1 MASYGTSASG
11 IVSVPREI
19 HVSNDGRPGGH
30 ETKQWMDN
38 SICTSKYT
46 AVSFIPLSLLEQFRR
61 IANLYFLFISV
72 LMILGTYTSL
82 FDSPLTPWST
92 LIVLFIVV
100 TVSIIKNGL
109 EDLKRHQA
117 DRRTNYR
124 IGKKFVNDK
133 SLNTEQYADVNWLN
147 IKVGDIIKVSNNDDF
162 PADMI
167 VLCTSENLGA
177 AYIETS
183 NIDGETSLKLK
194 ASVRSADS
202 SGLPL
207 FNTPTSISQ
216 SHFTIQCDQPN
227 SIIDQFNG
235 TVLLN
240 NKESYVD
247 SASLLLRGST
257 LRNTKWI
264 LGVVVYTGKETK
276 IVMNSRRAPFKLST
290 IERTMNNIIYVILA
304 AQILLS
310 VVSLILFI
318 VWKDMNY
325 DDLDYLC
332 FNYTD
337 STNTLYSDGCSED
350 DKYTDGGYFLTFFI
364 LYSNFLPISMYVTVE
379 ICNYFQAYFIDS
391 DVHMYHNNSNTPA
404 SAKTS
409 DMNADLGMIEYI
421 FCDKTGTLTE
431 NEMVYRQ
438 CSIAGHVHVNDP
450 KLLENNLTYESFDNI
465 KRHSNTAGTV
475 YSEFILCM
483 ALCHTIVLDS
493 DTGDVKSESPDE
505 SALYYAASDLG
516 YSFVGRDYGIIY
528 LENRTTK
535 ARVAYKLMAT
545 IPFDS
550 TRKRMSIIVC
560 NPENKYVLYSKGA
573 DNVMFDRAGGYMD
586 ERGAIVT
593 DNSLRKSLDSHLDSF
608 GYIGLRT
615 LVLARKQLTV
625 EEYTSF
631 SNTWSE
637 AERSRVNR
645 EELMATAARIVENNL
660 IILGATGVE
669 DRLQDGVPE
678 CVTSLRNAGI
688 KLWVLTGDKVETA
701 INIAY
706 STGFLGHHMMVIKL
720 IDSNVSGVSNSNES
734 EVLKR
739 KLESLLNHFSKL
751 ISSKPQMDR
760 IMRNIHA
767 SIQQVVF
774 GKSSSAAENVL
785 SDDENH
791 ASPMHGN
798 DAIPLI
804 DRGSSNINIDDVT
817 SDHLSM
823 IVDGSTLLKIF
834 GDNSIEPLF
843 LKLATICRTV
853 VACRVSPE
861 QKRLMVRMVKLGVSP
876 RPVTLAIGDG
886 ANDVAM
892 IQEAQI
898 GVGIS
903 GKEGKQAVN
912 SSDFSIA
919 QFKYLKRLLLVH
931 GRLDYRRTCKVVL
944 YSFYKN
950 IVLTLCMFFYTFYS
964 GYSGQSLFDDYIH
977 SAYNLILAWPVISFG
992 AFDRDISAKTL
1003 LKYPILYISGRQ
1015 RYDLN
1020 IQVIVFEMI
1029 QAILDSFII
1038 FGISYYSYKEVGDV
1052 WSSDGKTN
1060 GIWIYGTVVYTA
1072 LVFAMFARIAILTD
1086 TWTWI
1091 THVFFWGSIIVFLIF
1106 YFTYQY
1112 YITISYNFYGIAN
1125 QMFSEPTLYWVVLV
1139 TVVGS
1144 TLLDLSVRMVQKEFF
1159 PTVVDIGF
1167 EIDSGLSKL
1176 DELYDGDNIKPSAEE
1191 LMEENVVTESSLL
1204 YSSNLDSNRKHKIPL
1219 DWEMLSGYLS
1229 SMQSS
1234 EQQRLDIHNTDVN
1247 VGITSNANAS
1257 VTFNFDHVAAATE
1270 NTTIVLR
1277 KLLQQLSSQLV
1288 WSPSAQQQDDAK

>member
-1 MASYGTSASG
+1 MNN
-11 IVSVPREI
+11 E
-19 HVSNDGRPGGH
+19 
-30 ETKQWMDN
+30 E
-38 SICTSKYT
+38 
-46 AVSFIPLSLLEQFRR
+46 
-61 IANLYFLFISV
+61 
-72 LMILGTYTSL
+72 
-82 FDSPLTPWST
+82 
-92 LIVLFIVV
+92 
-100 TVSIIKNGL
+100 
-109 EDLKRHQA
+109 
-117 DRRTNYR
+117 
-124 IGKKFVNDK
+124 
-133 SLNTEQYADVNWLN
+133 YADVNWLN
-147 IKVGDIIKVSNNDDF
+147 IKVGDIVKVNNNDDF

-194 ASVRSADS
+194 ASVRNGDS

-207 FNTPTSISQ
+207 FNTPSSIRQ
-216 SHFTIQCDQPN
+216 SGFTIQCDQPN

-235 TVLLN
+235 TLLLN
-240 NKESYVD
+240 NKEIYVD

-257 LRNTKWI
+257 LRNTKWV

-310 VVSLILFI
+310 IVSLILYI
-318 VWKDMNY
+318 VWKNQNY

-332 FNYTD
+332 FNYSS
-337 STNTLYSDGCSED
+337 STNSLYSDGCTADE
-350 DKYTDGGYFLTFFI
+350 KYSDGGYFLTFFI

-391 DVHMYHNNSNTPA
+391 DVNMYHANSNTPA

-438 CSIAGHVHVNDP
+438 CSIGGHVHVNDAT
-450 KLLENNLTYESFDNI
+450 LLEKNATFRSFDHI
-465 KRHSNTAGTV
+465 KRHSNTDGSV
-475 YSEFILCM
+475 YSEFVLCM

-505 SALYYAASDLG
+505 SALYYAAMELG
-516 YSFVGRDYGIIY
+516 YSFVGRDYGVIH

-535 ARVAYKLMAT
+535 ERVSYKLMAT

-550 TRKRMSIIVC
+550 TRKRMSIIVR

-586 ERGAIVT
+586 ERGAVLT
-593 DNSLRKSLDSHLDSF
+593 DNSLRKTMDTHLDSF
-608 GYIGLRT
+608 GYVGLRT
-615 LVLARKQLTV
+615 LVLAKKQLTT

-637 AERSRVNR
+637 AEKSRVNK
-645 EELMATAARIVENNL
+645 EELMASAARIVESNL
-660 IILGATGVE
+660 VILGATAIE

-720 IDSNVSGVSNSNES
+720 IDSSVNGGNNSNES

-760 IMRNIHA
+760 VMRNIHS

-774 GKSSSAAENVL
+774 GKSSSFGENPL
-785 SDDENH
+785 SDDEQQ
-791 ASPMHGN
+791 ASPLHSN
-798 DAIPLI
+798 DAAPLI
-804 DRGSSNINIDDVT
+804 DRGSSDINIDDVT

-823 IVDGSTLLKIF
+823 IVDGATLLKIF
-834 GDNSIEPLF
+834 GDKNIEPLF
-843 LKLATICRTV
+843 LKIATICKTV

-861 QKRLMVRMVKLGVSP
+861 QKRLMVRMVKLGISP

-912 SSDFSIA
+912 SSDFAIA

-977 SAYNLILAWPVISFG
+977 SAYNLILAWPVIAFG
-992 AFDRDISAKTL
+992 AFDRDISVKTL

-1020 IQVIVFEMI
+1020 IRVIVFEMV
-1029 QAILDSFII
+1029 QAIIDSIII
-1038 FGISYYSYKEVGDV
+1038 FGIPYYSYKEVGDV
-1052 WSSDGKTN
+1052 WDSTGKSN

-1072 LVFAMFARIAILTD
+1072 LIFAMFSRIAILTD

-1091 THVFFWGSIIVFLIF
+1091 THLFFWGSIAIFLVF

-1112 YITISYNFYGIAN
+1112 YITLSYNFYGIAN
-1125 QMFSEPTLYWVVLV
+1125 QMFSEPTLYWVILV
-1139 TVVGS
+1139 TMIGS
-1144 TLLDLSVRMVQKEFF
+1144 ALLDLTIRMVRRELF
-1159 PTVVDIGF
+1159 PSVVDIGY
-1167 EIDSGLSKL
+1167 EIDAGLSKI
-1176 DELYDGDNIKPSAEE
+1176 DELYDGDHVKPSAEE

-1204 YSSNLDSNRKHKIPL
+1204 YSSTLDSNRKHKIPL
-1219 DWEMLSGYLS
+1219 DWEIVNGYLS
-1229 SMQSS
+1229 SLQSS

-1247 VGITSNANAS
+1247 VGMASSANAS

-1270 NTTIVLR
+1270 NTSIALR

-1288 WSPSAQQQDDAK
+1288 WSPASQQKDA